1 MGDQGRLYC
10 ETGPN
15 TRFEVFVQFYM
26 KNFLAFAIAAA
37 GILTAASNV
46 SQAQEFTFSFGDG
59 YYAPGYYGYPYY
71 GYDYYHYPG
80 YGYYY
85 YNRPY
90 YRGYYYGPRH
100 RYYRWRHH
108 DLHEWNHD

>member
-1 MGDQGRLYC
+1 
-10 ETGPN
+10 
-15 TRFEVFVQFYM
+15 M
-26 KNFLAFAIAAA
+26 KNFLGFMIAVL

-71 GYDYYHYPG
+71 GYDYYYPG

-90 YRGYYYGPRH
+90 YRGYYYGPRY
-100 RYYRWRHH
+100 RYYRRRHH